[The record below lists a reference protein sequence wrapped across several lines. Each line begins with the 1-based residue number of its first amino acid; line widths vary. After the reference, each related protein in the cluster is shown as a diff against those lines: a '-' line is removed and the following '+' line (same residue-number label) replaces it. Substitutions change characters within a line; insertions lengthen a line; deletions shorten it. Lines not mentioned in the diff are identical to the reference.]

1 MKVWGILV
9 LASLFL
15 GACENSSSVNA
26 EDSSSSVFASET
38 ESSSSWI
45 ASNSSSSWQALS
57 SANRSDMSSSSVIA
71 QSSSSSSS
79 GIASETRQSVEP
91 ASPCNMDGVNLCEF
105 GTLKDSRDGKTY
117 KTISIGNQVW
127 MAENLNY
134 AYLAPTPQLDSSSFC
149 REDLCETYGRFYI
162 WSAAMDSSALFSQ
175 NGKGCGDEHV
185 CSPVFPVRGVCP
197 EGWHLP
203 RIEEFEVLFT
213 AVGGD
218 SIAGNMLKSTSGWN
232 DFEIENGN
240 GSDAFGFSAL
250 PAGYIGNPLSYNAI
264 FWTSSDTSDLSAQIA
279 YFRYNVSVGML
290 EYSYKYYARTVR
302 CVKN

>member
-15 GACENSSSVNA
+15 GACENGSSVNA
-26 EDSSSSVFASET
+26 EDSSSSVFASESK
-38 ESSSSWI
+38 SSSSWI

-57 SANRSDMSSSSVIA
+57 SIASSSSNAIATSSSSVIA
-71 QSSSSSSS
+71 N
-79 GIASETRQSVEP
+79 EVMQSVEP
-91 ASPCNMDGVNLCEF
+91 ASPCNMDGVNLCEW

-134 AYLAPTPQLDSSSFC
+134 AYLAPTRQLDSSSFC
-149 REDLCETYGRFYI
+149 REDFCETYGRFYI

-175 NGKGCGDEHV
+175 NGKGCGDEHA

-203 RIEEFEVLFT
+203 RIEEFEVLFA

-250 PAGYIGNPLSYNAI
+250 PAGYIGNPVSYNAI
-264 FWTSSDTSDLSAQIA
+264 FWTSSGISERSAQIA
-279 YFRYNVSVGML
+279 YFRYNVSVGMF
-290 EYSYKYYARTVR
+290 ENSYKYYARTVR